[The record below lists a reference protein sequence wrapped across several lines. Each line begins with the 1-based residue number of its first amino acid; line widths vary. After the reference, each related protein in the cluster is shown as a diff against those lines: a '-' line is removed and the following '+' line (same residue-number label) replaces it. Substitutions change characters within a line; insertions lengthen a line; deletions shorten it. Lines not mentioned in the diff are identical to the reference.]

1 MDTAALKYAVLGH
14 PVAHSLSPEIH
25 NSFFKL
31 TGYNGVYYA
40 FDVEPEKLGEIV
52 QMLKKD
58 FCGFNL
64 TIPFK
69 EKIIPYLDYID
80 DAAKKSGS
88 VNTVAV
94 RSGKLYGYST
104 DGAGLAGAL
113 KKEGIM
119 LKDKSVLLI
128 GSGGVARAAL
138 FEALRNSCSV
148 CIAARN
154 TGASSLL
161 AADVKTFF
169 GKAVDVCS
177 LDEITG
183 HYDIMINCTPVG
195 MHPNTEGIPVTAETL
210 EKCNVV
216 FDTVYSPRNTKLLQ
230 LAKKLGKK
238 TIGGINMLVLQ
249 GIASQEI
256 WRGEAFSN
264 EDKDKIIKMLSPEN
278 IILTGFMGSGKTTVG
293 KMLAEKLGMD
303 FVDADKEIEKKE
315 NKTISDIFA
324 DCGQEYFRRVETEV
338 LKEICGKKGQVIST
352 GGGAVLKSANVAVM
366 KNSGKVIFL
375 DVPAQEIKCRLEND
389 DTRPVLQ
396 ANSFD
401 AVYAERIE
409 IYKQTADKIFCG
421 TDSKELAEEIY
432 DFLNNIKRGE

>member
-1 MDTAALKYAVLGH
+1 MNPAALKYAVLGH
-14 PVAHSLSPEIH
+14 PVAHSLSPEIQ

-31 TGYNGVYYA
+31 TGYNGVYSA
-40 FDVEPEKLGEIV
+40 FDVNPDELGEMV
-52 QMLKKD
+52 EVLKKD

-80 DAAKKSGS
+80 DAAKQSGS

-94 RSGKLYGYST
+94 RDGKLYGYST
-104 DGAGLAGAL
+104 DGTGLSGAFA
-113 KKEGIM
+113 KEGISF
-119 LKDKSVLLI
+119 KEKSVLLI

-154 TGASSLL
+154 TVAAVAL
-161 AADVKTFF
+161 AADAKTFF
-169 GKAVDVCS
+169 DIDVDVCG

-195 MHPNTEGIPVTAETL
+195 MHPNTEGIPVTAETI
-210 EKCNVV
+210 EKCDVV
-216 FDTVYSPRNTKLLQ
+216 FDTIYSPRNTKLLQ

-238 TIGGINMLVLQ
+238 IIGGINMLVLQ

-256 WRGEAFSN
+256 WRGETFKD

-293 KMLAEKLGMD
+293 KILAEKLGSD
-303 FVDADKEIEKKE
+303 FVDVDKEIEKKE
-315 NKTISDIFA
+315 NKSISDIFA
-324 DCGQEYFRRVETEV
+324 ACGQEYFRKVETEV
-338 LKEICGKKGQVIST
+338 LKEICSKKGQVIST
-352 GGGAVLKSANVAVM
+352 GGGAVLKSANVDAM
-366 KNSGKVIFL
+366 KTAGKVIFL
-375 DVPAQEIKCRLEND
+375 DVPADEIKRRLAD
-389 DTRPVLQ
+389 DTTRPVLQ

-401 AVYAERIE
+401 AVYAERID
-409 IYKQTADKIFCG
+409 IYRQTADKIFAG
-421 TDSKELAEEIY
+421 TDSKEIANKIY

>member
-1 MDTAALKYAVLGH
+1 MNATALKYAVLGH
-14 PVAHSLSPEIH
+14 PVAHSLSPEIQ
-25 NSFFKL
+25 NSFFEL

-40 FDVEPEKLGEIV
+40 FDVEPDELGEIIPF
-52 QMLKKD
+52 LKKY

-69 EKIIPYLDYID
+69 ERIIPYLDYID
-80 DAAKKSGS
+80 DAAKVSGS

-94 RSGKLYGYST
+94 RDGKLYGYST
-104 DGAGLAGAL
+104 DGAGLYGAFA
-113 KKEGIM
+113 KEGVEF
-119 LKDKSVLLI
+119 KNKSVILI
-128 GSGGVARAAL
+128 GSGGVARAVL

-154 TGASSLL
+154 AAAASAL
-161 AADVKTFF
+161 AADAKEFF
-169 GKAVDVCS
+169 GKNVNICP
-177 LDEITG
+177 LNEING
-183 HYDIMINCTPVG
+183 HYDIMINCTPFG
-195 MHPNTEGIPVTAETL
+195 MHPNTEGIPVTAEDI

-256 WRGEAFSN
+256 WRGETFSN
-264 EDKDKIIKMLSPEN
+264 SDKEKIIKMLSPEN

-293 KMLAEKLGMD
+293 KVLAEKLGMD
-303 FVDADKEIEKKE
+303 FVDVDKEIERNE
-315 NKTISDIFA
+315 NKAISDIFA
-324 DCGQEYFRRVETEV
+324 ENGQEYFRELETKY

-352 GGGAVLKSANVAVM
+352 GGGAVLKSINVSVM
-366 KNSGKVIFL
+366 KKSGKVIFL
-375 DVPAQEIKCRLEND
+375 DVPADEIKRRLIND
-389 DTRPVLQ
+389 NTRPVLQ

-401 AVYAERIE
+401 SVYDERID
-409 IYKQTADKIFCG
+409 IYKRTADKIFAG
-421 TDSKELAEEIY
+421 KESEKLAEEIY
-432 DFLNNIKRGE
+432 IHLNNIKRGE